1 MPRHTDDPV
10 LRKVYQ
16 VNQRIYRI
24 NKKGSHSEA
33 LKMLDHNIKV
43 ANKQANMNISLSNPS
58 KWTPAEK
65 KMAVKI
71 MDNFLESN
79 TASVRGIKKVE
90 ANRDTSINKRIVE
103 EYVKDLSPAERKQF
117 EKLSKSQQKQ
127 VLKDKNV
134 ELTDRELD
142 ILYSSMTKARLT
154 SSDLV
159 ELLGSKETF
168 RVMSEAVKTANTG
181 KAMTRRINQAI
192 KYASEHEDYAI
203 EDIENI
209 LIKTSKVR
217 R

>member
-24 NKKGSHSEA
+24 NKKGLHSEA

-71 MDNFLESN
+71 MDKFLESN
-79 TASVRGIKKVE
+79 TATVSGIKKVE

-103 EYVKDLSPAERKQF
+103 EYVKDMSPKERKQF
-117 EKLSKSQQKQ
+117 EELSKSQQRQ

-134 ELTDRELD
+134 ELTERELD

-159 ELLGSKETF
+159 ELLGSKEVF
-168 RVMSEAVKTANTG
+168 RVMSIAVKNKRSTDAMAKRIT
-181 KAMTRRINQAI
+181 KAVN
-192 KYASEHEDYAI
+192 YAKKHEDYAI

-209 LIKTSKVR
+209 LSKTSKVR
-217 R
+217 

>member
-24 NKKGSHSEA
+24 NKKGLHSEA

-58 KWTPAEK
+58 KWTPAER

-71 MDNFLESN
+71 MDKFLDSN
-79 TASVRGIKKVE
+79 TATVTGIKKVE
-90 ANRDTSINKRIVE
+90 SNRDTSINKRIVE
-103 EYVKDLSPAERKQF
+103 EYVKDLSPQERKQF
-117 EKLSKSQQKQ
+117 EKLSKRQQKQ

-134 ELTDRELD
+134 ELTERELD
-142 ILYSSMTKARLT
+142 ILYSSMTKARLS

-217 R
+217 I